1 MRGDYMPIVKGVN
14 IQDLH
19 FGHKDT
25 ERMYNEL
32 SIVREYLLNNEVHI
46 LNINGDYF
54 DRKLTASEPATLYAV
69 NFFSEL
75 VEICKEKNIRM
86 RVLQGTRSHDLNQ
99 ISTLFQHYLN
109 DPDLDLRFIH
119 TVEEEQLL
127 GLDVLY
133 IPEEYPEDS
142 EEYYGEFKKREYSMI
157 NGHGTWDFV
166 AFENQIEHGAQTNT
180 LSAPIF
186 MYSEW
191 KDAVKNGFISFGHI
205 HGRNQYGQ
213 KIFYSGSFTR
223 WNYVEPSDKGFIT
236 WWYDTD
242 KKTYKVEFVDNAL
255 APSFEAISVKSI
267 FEGKDLAKLSLEEV
281 SLALNLAIE
290 RYDNVRIDLSG
301 LSEEKIKILKKSLSD
316 NPKVKTEVR
325 QKKALLKESAEPA
338 IYEKYSYILKR
349 ELPLNETVK
358 KFVKEEFEQE
368 ITLDK
373 INELLK
379 AE

>member
-1 MRGDYMPIVKGVN
+1 MPIIKGVN

-32 SIVREYLLNNEVHI
+32 SIVKEYLLHNEVHI

-54 DRKLTASEPATLYAV
+54 DRKLTASEPAIFYAV

-75 VEICKEKNIRM
+75 VDICKEKNIKL

-99 ISTLFQHYLN
+99 TSTLFQHYLN
-109 DPDLDLRFIH
+109 DPDLDLRFIQ
-119 TVEEEQLL
+119 TVEDEHIL

-133 IPEEYPEDS
+133 VPEEYPENA
-142 EEYYGEFKKREYSMI
+142 EEYYGEFKKKEYSMI

-166 AFENQIEHGAQTNT
+166 AFDNQIEHGNQTNT

-186 MYSEW
+186 VYSEW

-223 WNYVEPSDKGFIT
+223 WNYVEPSEKGFIT

-242 KKTYKVEFVDNAL
+242 KKTYKVEFVDNKL
-255 APSFEAISVKSI
+255 APSFEAISVKSL
-267 FEGKDLAKLSLEEV
+267 FEGQDLSKLSLEEV
-281 SLALNLAIE
+281 SLALNLAVE

-301 LSEEKIKILKKSLSD
+301 LSEEKIKILKKSLSE

-325 QKKALLKESAEPA
+325 QKKALLKENAEPA

-349 ELPLNETVK
+349 ELPINETIK

-368 ITLDK
+368 ITLEK
-373 INELLK
+373 INELLTK
-379 AE
+379 QE